1 MPPSSSAY
9 TYSTFLMIA
18 GIACLVVAIFIWQWR
33 RAATGARALFVFL
46 IALTWWDFTYAL
58 FWAGVPGPRPSFWLD
73 LTYLGVVIT
82 PAAFL
87 AFALQLTIQ
96 ADRRRS
102 FPYVVLAIEPALVL
116 VALWTDPWYGLFFTQ
131 PRNLSR
137 GMISTGGPAFWVNVI
152 YSYTL
157 VLLSIGLILSRVLR
171 SSEIYRRQAILL
183 LVIIGFA
190 WLNSVIFI
198 SGLSPLPDADNTP
211 FAFSLAAIGFAFAL
225 FRYRLLDVIPIAR
238 DVLVDRMDDGLIV
251 LDTQN
256 RVIDINPTARNL
268 LVVPTDLIL
277 GDPGERLGIVWHTA
291 IGMIASPI
299 PIQTEITITTTSH
312 RCVDMRTLPIQ
323 DRHQRLVGHLIV
335 CRDITERRRLE
346 ENLRKSE
353 EKYRLLSLELEQHVQ
368 ERTAELQIANLSLE
382 KALKVKNE
390 FMATMSHEL
399 RTPLNGIIGG
409 LEMIQMPRYGE
420 LTAKQHSAVEMIEK
434 SGKKLRDV
442 INDVLELTALQ
453 SGTISLDPCPCAVDM
468 VCTMA
473 LETMRSQAAQKHQ
486 QIHFAIS
493 PEEIVIQI
501 DERRF
506 YQLLKHLVSNAS
518 KFTPDGGEF
527 GIEVVGNREAQQVM
541 VTVWDRGIGIAA
553 QDLPRLFQPF
563 VQLDARLAR
572 QYEGTGLGLALVKN
586 LAELLGGS
594 VGVESDLGHGS
605 RFTVTLPWVE

>member
-382 KALKVKNE
+382 K
-390 FMATMSHEL
+390 H
-399 RTPLNGIIGG
+399 
-409 LEMIQMPRYGE
+409 
-420 LTAKQHSAVEMIEK
+420 
-434 SGKKLRDV
+434 
-442 INDVLELTALQ
+442 
-453 SGTISLDPCPCAVDM
+453 
-468 VCTMA
+468 
-473 LETMRSQAAQKHQ
+473 
-486 QIHFAIS
+486 
-493 PEEIVIQI
+493 
-501 DERRF
+501 
-506 YQLLKHLVSNAS
+506 
-518 KFTPDGGEF
+518 
-527 GIEVVGNREAQQVM
+527 
-541 VTVWDRGIGIAA
+541 
-553 QDLPRLFQPF
+553 
-563 VQLDARLAR
+563 
-572 QYEGTGLGLALVKN
+572 
-586 LAELLGGS
+586 
-594 VGVESDLGHGS
+594 
-605 RFTVTLPWVE
+605 

>member
-1 MPPSSSAY
+1 MPTSSSAN

-18 GIACLVVAIFIWQWR
+18 GIACLVVAAFIWQWR
-33 RAATGARALFVFL
+33 RMATGARALFVFL
-46 IALTWWDFTYAL
+46 LALTWWDFTYAL

-73 LTYLGVVIT
+73 LTYLGVVVT

-87 AFALQLTIQ
+87 AFALQLTVQ
-96 ADRRRS
+96 ADRHRS

-116 VALWTDPWYGLFFTQ
+116 VSLWTDPWYGLFFTH
-131 PRNLSR
+131 PRDLSR

-211 FAFSLAAIGFAFAL
+211 FAFSLAALGFAFAL
-225 FRYRLLDVIPIAR
+225 FRYRLLDVVPIAR
-238 DVLVDRMDDGLIV
+238 DVLVERMDDGLIV

-256 RVIDINPTARNL
+256 RVIDINSAARNL
-268 LVVPTDLIL
+268 LVVPTDLML
-277 GDPGERLGIVWHTA
+277 GDPGERLETVWRTA
-291 IGMIASPI
+291 IGVTVSPI
-299 PIQTEITITTTSH
+299 PAHTEIIITTNPH
-312 RCVDMRTLPIQ
+312 RCVDVRVSPIQ
-323 DRHQRLVGHLIV
+323 DRHQQFVGHLIV

-353 EKYRLLSLELEQHVQ
+353 EKYRLLSQELEQRVE
-368 ERTAELQIANLSLE
+368 ERTTELQIANLALA

-399 RTPLNGIIGG
+399 RTPLNGILGG
-409 LEMIQMPRYGE
+409 LEIFQIPTYGQ
-420 LTAKQHSAVEMIEK
+420 LTEKQRSAVGMIEK
-434 SGKKLRDV
+434 SGIQLRDV
-442 INDVLELTALQ
+442 INDVLELTMLQ
-453 SGTISLDPCPCAVDM
+453 SGTILPHPHSCTM
-468 VCTMA
+468 NIVCTLA
-473 LETMRSQAAQKHQ
+473 LGTIRSQAAQKRQ
-486 QIHFAIS
+486 QTHLAIN
-493 PEEIVIQI
+493 PKDIVFQT
-501 DERRF
+501 DERRL
-506 YQLLKHLVSNAS
+506 YQLLKHLVNNAS

-527 GIEVVGNREAQQVM
+527 GIEVVGDREAQQLRM
-541 VTVWDRGIGIAA
+541 TVWDRGIGIAA
-553 QDLPRLFQPF
+553 HDLPHLFQPF

-572 QYEGTGLGLALVKN
+572 QYEGTGLGLALVKH
-586 LAELLGGS
+586 LAELLGGN

-605 RFTVTLPWVE
+605 RFMVTLPWVT

>member
-1 MPPSSSAY
+1 MLPSSSAH

-33 RAATGARALFVFL
+33 RTATGARALFVFL
-46 IALTWWDFTYAL
+46 LALTWWDLTYAL
-58 FWAGVPGPRPSFWLD
+58 FWAGIPGPKPSFWLD

-87 AFALQLTIQ
+87 AFALQLTNQ
-96 ADRRRS
+96 VDRHRS

-116 VALWTDPWYGLFFTQ
+116 ASLWTDPWYGLFFTH
-131 PRNLSR
+131 PRDLSR

-183 LVIIGFA
+183 LAIIGFA
-190 WLNSVIFI
+190 WLNSVVFI

-238 DVLVDRMDDGLIV
+238 DTLVERMDDGIIV

-256 RVIDINPTARNL
+256 RVIDINSAARSL
-268 LVVPTDLIL
+268 LAVPTDLTL
-277 GDPGERLGIVWHTA
+277 GKPGENLGIVWHAA
-291 IGMIASPI
+291 IGVITSSISAH
-299 PIQTEITITTTSH
+299 TEITITTTTQH
-312 RCVDMRTLPIQ
+312 YVDVRVSPIQ
-323 DRHQRLVGHLIV
+323 DRHQQLVGRLIV

-353 EKYRLLSLELEQHVQ
+353 EKYRLLSQELEQHVQ

-382 KALKVKNE
+382 KALKVRNE

-409 LEMIQMPRYGE
+409 LEMLQIPRYGE
-420 LTAKQHSAVEMIEK
+420 LTAKQRGAVEMIEK

-468 VCTMA
+468 MCTMA
-473 LETMRSQAAQKHQ
+473 LETMRSQAAQKRQ
-486 QIHFAIS
+486 QIHFTIS

-501 DERRF
+501 DERRL

-527 GIEVVGNREAQQVM
+527 GIKVIGDRNAQQVM
-541 VTVWDRGIGIAA
+541 VTVWDRGIGIAV

-586 LAELLGGS
+586 LAEVLSGGI
-594 VGVESDLGHGS
+594 GVESDLGHGS